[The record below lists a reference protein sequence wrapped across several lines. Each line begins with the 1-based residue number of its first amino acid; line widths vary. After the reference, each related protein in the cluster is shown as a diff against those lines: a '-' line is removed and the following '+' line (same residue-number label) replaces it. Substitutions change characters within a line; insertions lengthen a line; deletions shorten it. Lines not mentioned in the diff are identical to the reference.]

1 MYAQPGPPQGRPD
14 LLSVVR
20 PPMDRRRILIVEDE
34 AVVAMDLHA
43 TLTELGYEVVGNATT
58 AGEALYLAGRERP
71 DVVLM
76 DVKLRGAADGVHTAS
91 MLRDQVRA
99 PVVFLTANADNPTLR
114 RALEAGAG
122 GFLAK
127 PFERQALHH
136 ALQVALGQ
144 AEQQRRLRLTNSL
157 LEHASN
163 VDALTGLYNRGHLE
177 RILDRA
183 LEFAQREAHP
193 VGVILLDLDGFK
205 RINDEHGHAAGD
217 AVLRGV
223 GRILQSRLRLYDS
236 ACRYGGEELVI
247 VAPGAGIAQCET
259 IAEALRLQVAEA
271 SFSDG
276 GVVLPP
282 VTASLGIATFPEHGK
297 TTEDLLRM
305 ADGAM
310 YEAKAAG
317 RNRVQVANR

>member
-1 MYAQPGPPQGRPD
+1 
-14 LLSVVR
+14 
-20 PPMDRRRILIVEDE
+20 MDRRRVLIVEDE

-43 TLTELGYEVVGNATT
+43 TLTELGYEVLGTATT
-58 AGEALYLAGRERP
+58 AGQALYLAGRERP

-91 MLRDQVRA
+91 MLRDQLRV

-127 PFERQALHH
+127 PFERQSLHH
-136 ALQVALGQ
+136 ALEVALGQ

-157 LEHASN
+157 LEHASSI
-163 VDALTGLYNRGHLE
+163 DALTGLYNRGYLE

-183 LEFAQREAHP
+183 LEFAQRDEHE
-193 VGVILLDLDGFK
+193 VGIILLDLDCFK
-205 RINDEHGHAAGD
+205 RVNDEHGHAAGD
-217 AVLRGV
+217 AVLRGIA
-223 GRILQSRLRLYDS
+223 RLLQSRLRLYDS

-247 VAPGAGIAQCET
+247 VAPGAGVAQCEA
-259 IAEALRLQVAEA
+259 IAEALRAQIAEA
-271 SFSDG
+271 SFTDG
-276 GVVLPP
+276 GSVLPR
-282 VTASLGIATFPEHGK
+282 VTASFGIAAFPAHGK
-297 TTEDLLRM
+297 TTEDLLRV